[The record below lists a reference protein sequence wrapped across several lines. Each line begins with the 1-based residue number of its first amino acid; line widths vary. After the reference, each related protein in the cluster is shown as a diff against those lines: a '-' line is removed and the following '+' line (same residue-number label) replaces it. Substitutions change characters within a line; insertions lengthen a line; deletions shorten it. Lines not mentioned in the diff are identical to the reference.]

1 MEKKFEQKPENP
13 KLLMAAKELKDV
25 LDKYDIGGVF
35 IIHTP
40 GHVQFGMKV
49 DPAYS
54 AAFMK
59 GDQLTIRDAL
69 ILDHAGDQKAQD
81 KKLVDT
87 FNMIVNFRVMC
98 QNLSRS
104 FFGSE
109 MSFGEKIKHLLPKP
123 KQRPPGGPSSNGRI
137 IH

>member
-1 MEKKFEQKPENP
+1 M
-13 KLLMAAKELKDV
+13 MASQEIKEVLK
-25 LDKYDIGGVF
+25 KYDIGGVF

-40 GHVQFGMKV
+40 GHVQYGINV
-49 DPAYS
+49 SPSYS

-69 ILDHAGDQKAQD
+69 IADHAGNEQAQN

-98 QNLSRS
+98 SNLTKS
-104 FFGSE
+104 FLGSE
-109 MSFGEKIKHLLPKP
+109 MSFGEKIKHLLPKRGNAG
-123 KQRPPGGPSSNGRI
+123 KNGKML
-137 IH
+137 